1 MKLDTQN
8 VNEIL
13 NDYFAGM
20 VGMTV
25 SHVEPGRSV
34 CHLEITPR
42 HLNAGGVLHGG
53 AQYTLADTSMALAV
67 LAGLEDGLDCATLE
81 IKMTYFKA
89 VSSGAITCETR
100 VIGKGNRVAFLES
113 EVRSGEELIAKAS
126 GTFYILRR
134 KPQE

>member
-1 MKLDTQN
+1 MKLDMQN
-8 VNEIL
+8 VNDIL
-13 NDYFAGM
+13 ADYFAGM

-25 SHVEPGRSV
+25 SLVEPGHSI

-81 IKMTYFKA
+81 VKMTYIKA
-89 VSSGAITCETR
+89 VSKGSVTCETR
-100 VIGKGNRVAFLES
+100 VISQGNRIAFLES
-113 EVRSGEELIAKAS
+113 EVRSGDDLVAKAS
-126 GTFYILRR
+126 GSFYILRR
-134 KPQE
+134 KP

>member
-1 MKLDTQN
+1 MKLDNQN

-13 NDYFAGM
+13 DDYFAGM
-20 VGMTV
+20 IGMTV
-25 SHVEPGRSV
+25 SLVEPGHTI

-67 LAGLEDGLDCATLE
+67 LAGLDDGLDCATLE

-89 VSSGAITCETR
+89 VSEGAITCETR
-100 VIGKGNRVAFLES
+100 VISKGNRVAFLES
-113 EVRSGEELIAKAS
+113 DVRSGGELIAKAS
-126 GTFYILRR
+126 GSFYILRR
-134 KPQE
+134 KPRE

>member
-1 MKLDTQN
+1 MKLDMQN
-8 VNEIL
+8 VNDIL
-13 NDYFAGM
+13 ADYFAGL

-25 SHVEPGRSV
+25 SLVEPGHSI
-34 CHLEITPR
+34 CHLDITPR

-81 IKMTYFKA
+81 VKRTYIKA
-89 VSSGAITCETR
+89 VSSGSVTCETR
-100 VIGKGNRVAFLES
+100 VVGKGNRIAFLES
-113 EVRSGEELIAKAS
+113 EVRSDGNLIAKAS

-134 KPQE
+134 KP